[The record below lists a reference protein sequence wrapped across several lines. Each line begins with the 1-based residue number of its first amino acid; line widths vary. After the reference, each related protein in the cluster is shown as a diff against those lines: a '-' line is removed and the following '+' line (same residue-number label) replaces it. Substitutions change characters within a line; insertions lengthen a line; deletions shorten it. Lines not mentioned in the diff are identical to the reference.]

1 MVFLISLTIQK
12 KIKLQK
18 LYLQVAR
25 VCMEKL
31 EKKTEDINRN
41 VNRMAPVLK
50 ALKAGKEERII
61 IKQEKKNRR
70 QSFQQEVLSIEKS

>member
-1 MVFLISLTIQK
+1 MVFLIFLIIQK

-31 EKKTEDINRN
+31 EKNF
-41 VNRMAPVLK
+41 
-50 ALKAGKEERII
+50 
-61 IKQEKKNRR
+61 
-70 QSFQQEVLSIEKS
+70 S